1 MGKTEKKEAELD
13 LRKPKTMM
21 DWVKRSF
28 LFLVV
33 VGLATLLVLQIII
46 LWGTNVPEVVP
57 PGNLVGP
64 ESDITPPAPTPSP
77 DDDTGGDEV
86 DDGTGGDDEVDDGT
100 GGDDEVDDGTGGDDE
115 VDDGTGGDDE
125 VDDGTGGAEV
135 DDGTG
140 GDDTANT
147 DADQ

>member
-46 LWGTNVPEVVP
+46 LWGVNVPEVVP

-77 DDDTGGDEV
+77 DDGTGDDEVDDGTGGDEV

-100 GGDDEVDDGTGGDDE
+100 GGD
-115 VDDGTGGDDE
+115 
-125 VDDGTGGAEV
+125 EV

-147 DADQ
+147 DAD